1 MKTMKLYMLAAL
13 LAAAFNTQAQ
23 VAVKVDR
30 TYGISPKWA
39 PTAPAKVNYYYLPD
53 IETYYDVP
61 AQRYIY
67 LNNGTWTRTSVLPTR
82 YRGYD
87 LYKGRTVFL
96 TDYKGKTPYT
106 YYSKHKVKYVGSK
119 AWKKNGH
126 DNGNH
131 YGQLKNKGNGN
142 GNGKGKGHGKK

>member
-1 MKTMKLYMLAAL
+1 MLAAL
-13 LAAAFNTQAQ
+13 LLIAFNTKAQ

-30 TYGISPKWA
+30 TYGITPKWA

-67 LNNGTWTRTSVLPTR
+67 QKNGVWTRTAVLPTR
-82 YRGYD
+82 YSGYD
-87 LYKGRTVFL
+87 LYKGKTVYL
-96 TDYKGKTPYT
+96 TDYRGNAPYKL
-106 YYSKHKVKYVGSK
+106 YSKHKVKYVGSK

-131 YGQLKNKGNGN
+131 YGQMKGKGKPNGTP
-142 GNGKGKGHGKK
+142 GKGKGHGKK